1 MVSQIQTVVSKPK
14 VTFRSLTLQKQ
25 YKFIARKTNYVHLK
39 QIFVLYENAKAILQF
54 WKFLVSDQKN
64 VMKWSKKNIVQY
76 SFLHMFH

>member
-14 VTFRSLTLQKQ
+14 VTFRSLSLQKKR
-25 YKFIARKTNYVHLK
+25 KFIARKTNYVHLK

-64 VMKWSKKNIVQY
+64 VMKWSKKTYCTI
-76 SFLHMFH
+76 